1 MSINYLLGQSQESL
15 EAALLSAQ
23 EDYMEMTAIVGAG
36 MGDVSSQRQTM
47 GSLEKRIEQILRALN
62 KLDPEKYPIDQV
74 TRNERT
80 GVAFS

>member
-1 MSINYLLGQSQESL
+1 MSMNYLFGVSQETLETSL
-15 EAALLSAQ
+15 VVAQ
-23 EDYMEMTAIVGAG
+23 EDYMEMTAIVASGAG
-36 MGDVSSQRQTM
+36 DINSQRQTM

-62 KLDPEKYPIDQV
+62 RLDPDKYPIDQV